1 MTTNIITIGDEILIG
16 QIVDTNSAWMAQQLN
31 LQGVRVGTIITV
43 SDEYEAITNAV
54 SEALKTADLVLVT
67 GGLGPTKDD
76 ITKKAL
82 ADFFESD
89 MYFHQPTYDRIL
101 QLFKRWGRTPTES
114 HKEQCYMPEKSTVL
128 LNKMGTAPGMWFE
141 SNGKVLVSMPG
152 VPMEMKYLM
161 EFEVLP
167 RVNDRFPNTPILH
180 RTILTVG
187 DGESRIARMIQS
199 VEDNLP
205 EEMRLAYL
213 PGLGAVRLRLTA
225 IGPDEYAL
233 QSMLNARV
241 KEIEA
246 LIPHLIFG
254 YDKQKLEEVVGE
266 LLKDRKLQLVTAESC
281 TGGHLAHQLT
291 TVPGSSTYFKGS
303 VVAYSNEIKVKC
315 LGVEPKTLE
324 IHGAVSEETEIEM
337 VEGALKLL
345 EADIAV
351 AVSGIAGPGGGTPE
365 KPVGTIWM
373 AVGNKKKIKTR
384 KLQLGK
390 QRLRNIQYTSTQA
403 LNMIRKFLLEEENR

>member
-1 MTTNIITIGDEILIG
+1 MPI
-16 QIVDTNSAWMAQQLN
+16 
-31 LQGVRVGTIITV
+31 
-43 SDEYEAITNAV
+43 
-54 SEALKTADLVLVT
+54 
-67 GGLGPTKDD
+67 
-76 ITKKAL
+76 
-82 ADFFESD
+82 FFESD
-89 MYFHQPTYDRIL
+89 LYFHEPTYDRIL
-101 QLFKRWGRTPTES
+101 KLFKRFGRTPTES
-114 HKEQCYMPEKSTVL
+114 HKEQCYMPEKATVL

-167 RVNDRFPNTPILH
+167 RVNDRFPKMPILH

-187 DGESRIARMIQS
+187 DGESRIAKMIES

-205 EEMRLAYL
+205 EEVKLAYL

-225 IGPDEYAL
+225 IGPDEFAL
-233 QSMLNARV
+233 QSILDAKA

-254 YDKQKLEEVVGE
+254 YDKQTLEEVVGQ
-266 LLKDRKLQLVTAESC
+266 LLKDRNLQLVTAESC
-281 TGGHLAHQLT
+281 TGGYLAHQLT
-291 TVPGSSTYFKGS
+291 TVPGSSDYFKGS
-303 VVAYSNEIKVKC
+303 VVAYSNEIKEKC
-315 LGVEPKTLE
+315 LDVAPETLKL
-324 IHGAVSEETEIEM
+324 HGAVSEETVIEM
-337 VEGALKLL
+337 VKGALKLL

-351 AVSGIAGPGGGTPE
+351 AISGIAGPGGGTPE
-365 KPVGTIWM
+365 KPVGTIWL
-373 AVGNKKKIKTR
+373 AVGNKKNVKTR

-390 QRLRNIQYTSTQA
+390 DRLRNIQYASTQA

>member
-16 QIVDTNSAWMAQQLN
+16 QIIDTNSAWMAQQLN
-31 LQGVRVGTIITV
+31 LQGVQVGTIITV
-43 SDEYEAITNAV
+43 SDEHEAITKAV
-54 SEALKTADLVLVT
+54 DEALKTADLVLVT

-82 ADFFESD
+82 ADYFETG
-89 MYFHQPTYDRIL
+89 MYFHEPTHERIVK
-101 QLFKRWGRTPTES
+101 LFERWGRTPTES
-114 HKEQCYMPEKSTVL
+114 HKEQCYMPENATIL
-128 LNKMGTAPGMWFE
+128 FNKMGTAPGMWFE

-167 RVNDRFPNTPILH
+167 KVNDRFPKMPILH

-187 DGESRIARMIQS
+187 DGESRIAKMIQS

-205 EEMRLAYL
+205 EGVKLAYL

-225 IGPDEYAL
+225 IGADEQVL
-233 QSMLNARV
+233 QANLDAKV

-254 YDKQKLEEVVGE
+254 YDKQKLEEVVGQ
-266 LLKDRKLQLVTAESC
+266 LLEERDLQLATAESC
-281 TGGHLAHQLT
+281 TGGYLAHQLT
-291 TVPGSSTYFKGS
+291 SVPGSSAYFKGS
-303 VVAYSNEIKVKC
+303 VVAYSNEIKEKC
-315 LGVEPKTLE
+315 LNVQSETLQT
-324 IHGAVSEETEIEM
+324 HGAVSEETVIEM

-345 EADIAV
+345 ETDVAV
-351 AVSGIAGPGGGTPE
+351 AISGIAGPGGGTPE
-365 KPVGTIWM
+365 KPVGTIWL
-373 AVGNKKKIKTR
+373 AVGNKKNVKTQ

-390 QRLRNIQYTSTQA
+390 ERLRNIQYTSTQA
-403 LNMIRKFLLEEENR
+403 LNMIRKFLLEEEKR

>member
-31 LQGVRVGTIITV
+31 LQGVQVGTIITV
-43 SDEYEAITNAV
+43 SDEHEAITNAV

-76 ITKKAL
+76 VTKKAL
-82 ADFFESD
+82 ADYFETD
-89 MYFHQPTYDRIL
+89 LYFHEPTYDRIL
-101 QLFKRWGRTPTES
+101 RLFERWGRTPTES
-114 HKEQCYMPEKSTVL
+114 HKEQCYMPEKATVL
-128 LNKMGTAPGMWFE
+128 FNKMGTAPGMWFE

-167 RVNDRFPNTPILH
+167 RVNDRFPKIPILH

-205 EEMRLAYL
+205 EGVKLAYL

-225 IGPDEYAL
+225 VGPNEQAL
-233 QSMLNARV
+233 QSILDAKV
-241 KEIEA
+241 KEVEA

-254 YDKQKLEEVVGE
+254 YDKQTLEEVVGQ
-266 LLKDRKLQLVTAESC
+266 LLKDRKLRLATAESC
-281 TGGHLAHQLT
+281 TGGYLAHQLT
-291 TVPGSSTYFKGS
+291 TIPGSSAYFKGS
-303 VVAYSNEIKVKC
+303 IVAYSNEIKEKC
-315 LGVEPKTLE
+315 LEVKPETLKL
-324 IHGAVSEETEIEM
+324 HGAVSEETVIEM
-337 VEGALKLL
+337 VKGALKLL
-345 EADIAV
+345 EVDIAV
-351 AVSGIAGPGGGTPE
+351 ATSGIAGPGGGTPD

-373 AVGNKKKIKTR
+373 AVGNKKNVKTR

-390 QRLRNIQYTSTQA
+390 ERLRNIQYTSTQA